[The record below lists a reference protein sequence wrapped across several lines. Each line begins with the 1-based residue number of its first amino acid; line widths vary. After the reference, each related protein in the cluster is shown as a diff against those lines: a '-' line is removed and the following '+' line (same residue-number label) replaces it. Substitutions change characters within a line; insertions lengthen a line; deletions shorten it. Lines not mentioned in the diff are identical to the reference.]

1 MLLLLIIFE
10 YLFKLLDDFN
20 QITYYDW
27 KWLTIVIK
35 IVEEARIR
43 AEKEE
48 VERKEQEKREAAEQ
62 LLRENEVRE
71 W

>member
-1 MLLLLIIFE
+1 
-10 YLFKLLDDFN
+10 
-20 QITYYDW
+20 
-27 KWLTIVIK
+27 LTIVIK

-71 W
+71 